1 MPKPPVTKFAL
12 DVPAFNS
19 NPDKMTVFDT
29 FRERGFFQQATHPEE
44 LQTAASAGRL
54 CAYIGFDP
62 TASSLHVGHL
72 IPLMGLAHL
81 QRAGHR
87 IVALMGGGTAMIG
100 DPSGKTEIR
109 KMLSVAQLDENIQGL
124 KPQMER
130 FFDFSGD
137 SLLLN
142 NAEWLRTLNYIDF
155 LRDIGRHFSVNR
167 MLSFETYKARL
178 EHGLSFLE
186 FNYQLLQ
193 AYDFLELNRRH
204 DCVLQMGGD
213 DQWANI
219 ISGVDLIRRV
229 EQKPAFGWTYPLL
242 TTASGKKMG
251 KTEKGAVWL
260 DPGRTSPYEYY
271 QYWVN
276 SEDADVERF
285 FALFTFL
292 SMEEVRE
299 LGRLQG
305 AEIREAKRRLAFE
318 TTRLAHGE
326 SEAVKAQ
333 QAAQTLFGGGG
344 ELQDV
349 PTTVVSEA
357 QLREGIGLLDG
368 FRMTGLCK
376 SNGEVRRMLGQGGLY
391 IHNEA
396 ANDPGMTFG
405 FDDLR
410 DGAILLRAGKKRFH
424 RITLG

>member
-1 MPKPPVTKFAL
+1 
-12 DVPAFNS
+12 
-19 NPDKMTVFDT
+19 MTVFDT
-29 FRERGFFQQATHPEE
+29 FRERGFFQQVTHPEE
-44 LQTAASAGRL
+44 LQTATSTHRL

-100 DPSGKTEIR
+100 DPSGKTERR
-109 KMLSVAQLDENIQGL
+109 KLLSVAQLDTNIQGI

-251 KTEKGAVWL
+251 KTEQGAVWL
-260 DPGRTSPYEYY
+260 DPERTSPYEYY

-285 FALFTFL
+285 LARFTFL
-292 SMEEVRE
+292 PMEEIRK

-318 TTRLAHGE
+318 TTKLAHGE
-326 SEAVKAQ
+326 SEAIKTQ
-333 QAAQTLFGGGG
+333 QASQTLFGGG
-344 ELQDV
+344 EALQDV
-349 PTTVVSEA
+349 PTTLVSKIK
-357 QLREGIGLLDG
+357 LREGISLLDG
-368 FRMTGLCK
+368 FRMAGLCK
-376 SNGEVRRMLGQGGLY
+376 SNGEARRMLGQGGLY
-391 IHNEA
+391 VHNESVS
-396 ANDPGMTFG
+396 DPERTLGL
-405 FDDLR
+405 DDLR
-410 DGAILLRAGKKRFH
+410 NGVILLRAGKKRFH